1 MFQQPINQTTSE
13 QAKNSSASTDK
24 ANYKLGS
31 FLMSNLVSA
40 TKVEF
45 SPVFLEYN
53 VDVSV
58 KIRIDQEPMQF
69 DRAS

>member
-13 QAKNSSASTDK
+13 QAKKSSASTDK

-31 FLMSNLVSA
+31 FLMLNLGSA
-40 TKVEF
+40 TMVEF

-58 KIRIDQEPMQF
+58 KIRIDLEPMQF